1 MPARKSKSKLPLA
14 QVDSSRTLQA
24 MIVAIVIGE
33 GSLICMPFI
42 VGGIVERYEL
52 AEGAAGIVTS
62 LQFATMGLASILI
75 LNIVHK
81 IDRRRWLLLGAIFIL
96 LGHGLAVLSSS
107 WILFLVG
114 RVITGL
120 GEGTALSIGN
130 ASAAGTRR
138 PQKTYSILAITMV
151 VTAGSGLS
159 VHATVGQ
166 KNWFCRS
173 LLCVDW
179 TCCIS
184 NAFPVR
190 HAQTRAF
197 KRRCI
202 PNKNAQ
208 SYGLFPGFSLVSA
221 VFLPVLM
228 CCGRMR
234 SGLVFQSV

>member
-1 MPARKSKSKLPLA
+1 
-14 QVDSSRTLQA
+14 

-75 LNIVHK
+75 LNIVPK

-151 VTAGSGLS
+151 VTAAVVYLFMPLLAKKIGSVAVFYVLTGLVALAMPFLFAMPRLALS
-159 VHATVGQ
+159 KDAA
-166 KNWFCRS
+166 S
-173 LLCVDW
+173 
-179 TCCIS
+179 
-184 NAFPVR
+184 
-190 HAQTRAF
+190 QT
-197 KRRCI
+197 
-202 PNKNAQ
+202 KNAQ
-208 SYGLFPGFSLVSA
+208 AMAFPPASRWYRLSF
-221 VFLPVLM
+221 
-228 CCGRMR
+228 CRC
-234 SGLVFQSV
+234 